1 MAVHGVAIGTLAV
14 GKFHDVDR
22 LEFSQELVHF
32 FLAVA
37 GSFSYDQIGKIEE
50 GALICEGK
58 TVAGFDKG
66 AEIAGEIPLCILDGF
81 IRGGAQTHHAG
92 PHCHGDLLGE
102 VGAEHTDYWDTVIFQ
117 LFYMEKRS
125 FSLVGKFSEDFW

>member
-14 GKFHDVDR
+14 GEFHDVDR

-58 TVAGFDKG
+58 AVAGFDKG

-102 VGAEHTDYWDTVIFQ
+102 VGAEHTDHWDTVIFQ

-125 FSLVGKFSEDFW
+125 FPLVGKFSEDFW